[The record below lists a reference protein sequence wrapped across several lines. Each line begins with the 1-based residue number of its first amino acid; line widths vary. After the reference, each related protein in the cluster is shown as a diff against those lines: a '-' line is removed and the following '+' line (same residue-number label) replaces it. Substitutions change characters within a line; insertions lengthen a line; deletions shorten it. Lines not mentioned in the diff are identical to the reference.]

1 MLRYKNI
8 ANVTIELDLNNGYSV
23 LTMAKRNNET
33 NTYNVTLY
41 LQDNKYNINHF
52 DLIENYQNIEYKS
65 DAKTIRA
72 DITSTIAKLL
82 KEEFFTKYIK
92 RYEYEQK
99 CFELGNDVMEG
110 R

>member
-23 LTMAKRNNET
+23 LAMAKRN

-99 CFELGNDVMEG
+99 CFELGNDVMED

>member
-1 MLRYKNI
+1 MLR
-8 ANVTIELDLNNGYSV
+8 
-23 LTMAKRNNET
+23 
-33 NTYNVTLY
+33 NVTLY

-65 DAKTIRA
+65 DVKTIRA
-72 DITSTIAKLL
+72 DITSTITKLL

-99 CFELGNDVMEG
+99 CFELGNESLENERIG
-110 R
+110 K

>member
-23 LTMAKRNNET
+23 LAMAKRK

-99 CFELGNDVMEG
+99 CFELGNDVMED